1 MLINQTLKRATPKA
15 LASVSAFAEA
25 LAHEKGASPHTV
37 KNYLHDLL
45 QFCAYL
51 QKYKP
56 ELMTRGDLSLEKID
70 PLTVRSYLSI
80 LFQKNSPSS
89 VARKLS
95 SLKSFFQFWVK
106 KGAIAQNPARPIHSP
121 KIPKKLPKFLN
132 VDEIFRLLDSPGDE
146 QFSDLRNKAI
156 LELLY
161 SCGLRV
167 AELTGLDIDD
177 VDLENRLV
185 KVVGKGSKERLV
197 PIGKKA
203 SERLNRYLALRS
215 QVIKKDRPLEAFF
228 LNKQGG
234 RLGVR
239 SVERFVD
246 EAILKSG
253 LSKRISP
260 HVLRHT
266 FATHL
271 LNAGADL
278 RSIQELLGH
287 VSLSTTQKY
296 THVNL
301 DHLMKV
307 YDSAHPKA

>member
-1 MLINQTLKRATPKA
+1 MVINQVLKRPTPKA
-15 LASVSAFAEA
+15 VASVSAFGEA
-25 LAHEKGASPHTV
+25 LEHERGASPHTV
-37 KNYLHDLL
+37 KNYLHDLGE
-45 QFCAYL
+45 FCAYL

-56 ELMTRGDLSLEKID
+56 ELMTKGDLSLEKID
-70 PLTVRSYLSI
+70 PMIVRSYLSI
-80 LFQKNSPSS
+80 LFQKNSPASI
-89 VARKLS
+89 ARKLS

-106 KGAIAQNPARPIHSP
+106 KGVIAQNPARPIHSP

-167 AELTGLDIDD
+167 AELVGLDIDD
-177 VDLENRLV
+177 IDLENRLV
-185 KVVGKGSKERLV
+185 KVIGKGSKERLV
-197 PIGKKA
+197 PMGKKA
-203 SERLNRYLALRS
+203 SHRLNRYLDLRS

-287 VSLSTTQKY
+287 SSLSTTQKY

-307 YDSAHPKA
+307 YDNAHPKA